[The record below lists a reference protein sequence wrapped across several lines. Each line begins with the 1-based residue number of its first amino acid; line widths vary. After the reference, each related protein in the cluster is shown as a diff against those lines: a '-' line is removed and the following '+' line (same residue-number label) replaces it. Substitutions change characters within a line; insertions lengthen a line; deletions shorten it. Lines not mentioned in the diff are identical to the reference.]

1 MDQSEILIVGSGP
14 AGLTAAIYAGRAGVR
29 TVMYEQGVFGGLA
42 STTACIENY
51 PGFSDGISGT
61 DLATQMYEQA
71 IRFGTDVVNAR
82 ILRLWREGDRVLA
95 RVGPERVEA
104 ACAIVATGS
113 TPRRLGVPGEIELV
127 GKGVSYC
134 ATCDAPLYGDRTVAV
149 IGGGDSALQ
158 EALFAARFAARV
170 VLVHRRAQFRAAA
183 VLAKDV
189 RDNPKIIM
197 ALNKAA
203 TRINGENE
211 VESIVLE
218 DVRTGGSETL
228 PVDGVFI
235 YVGFDPNVGMLGP
248 EFKRSPSGFL
258 LTDAKMETSVEG
270 IFAAGDVREKSLR
283 QVATAVGDGALAAM
297 SAFAY
302 LESRHKSA

>member
-1 MDQSEILIVGSGP
+1 MDAPEILIVGSGP
-14 AGLTAAIYAGRAGVR
+14 AGLAAAIYAGRAGIS
-29 TVMYEQGVFGGLA
+29 TVMYEQALFGGLA
-42 STTACIENY
+42 GTTACIDNY

-61 DLATQMYEQA
+61 DLTTQMYDQA
-71 IRFGTDVVNAR
+71 IRFGTDFVNSR
-82 ILRLWREGDRVLA
+82 ILRLWKEGDRVYA
-95 RVGPERVEA
+95 RVGPERIEA
-104 ACAIVATGS
+104 ACGIVATGS
-113 TPRRLGVPGEIELV
+113 TPRRLGIPGEIELT

-149 IGGGDSALQ
+149 VGGGDSALQ

-170 VLVHRRAQFRAAA
+170 ILIHRRAQFRAAA

-189 RDNPKIIM
+189 RDNPKIVL
-197 ALNKAA
+197 ALNKVA
-203 TRINGENE
+203 TRINGETG
-211 VESIVLE
+211 VESISI
-218 DVRTGGSETL
+218 DDTRTGTSETL
-228 PVDGVFI
+228 PVDGVFV

-258 LTDAKMETSVEG
+258 VTDAKMETSVEG
-270 IFAAGDVREKSLR
+270 IFAAGDVREKTLR

-302 LESRHKSA
+302 LEGRRKSA